1 VIAAVQLLGP
11 LQGVLVQSDLGQR
24 DIAVREVGA
33 DKAVLLVVGHQPAAL
48 LERRQI
54 DPQVVIAPPSF
65 YSAFGSK
72 ERLFREAVDL
82 YYAGM
87 SKVMG
92 AALEAPT
99 ARDAIGRLLHTAVD
113 QFGGS
118 DGPRGCLIVLG
129 ATNATRGN
137 QAAHDHLKAL
147 RDEAPDVIRA
157 RLARGVKDGDVP
169 ADAPIGDM
177 ALFFTTVLH
186 GMAIRARD
194 NGSRQVLTTIADTA
208 MAAWEPLVGKQ
219 RGARA
224 KEKRPK
230 TPSTAR
236 PARRS

>member
-1 VIAAVQLLGP
+1 MFFSKCYTM
-11 LQGVLVQSDLGQR
+11 LVDYQMASRGRPRTFD
-24 DIAVREVGA
+24 REQALRSALEVFWARGYDGA
-33 DKAVLLVVGHQPAAL
+33 TLEEL
-48 LERRQI
+48 LEAMGG
-54 DPQVVIAPPSF
+54 IAPPSF

-72 ERLFREAVDL
+72 DRLFREAVDL

-92 AALEAPT
+92 VALEAPT
-99 ARDAIGRLLHTAVD
+99 ARGAIERLLHTAVD

-137 QAAHDHLKAL
+137 KAAHDHLKSL
-147 RDEAPDVIRA
+147 RNEAPDIIRA

-169 ADAPIGDM
+169 AGAPIADM

-194 NGSRQVLTTIADTA
+194 NGSRQVLTTIADAAMTA
-208 MAAWEPLVGKQ
+208 WDPLVGRKTVSSAK
-219 RGARA
+219 GAPR
-224 KEKRPK
+224 R
-230 TPSTAR
+230 
-236 PARRS
+236 RRS

>member
-1 VIAAVQLLGP
+1 MAARGRP
-11 LQGVLVQSDLGQR
+11 RTFDR
-24 DIAVREVGA
+24 DQALKSAIEVFWTRGYDGA
-33 DKAVLLVVGHQPAAL
+33 TLEEL
-48 LERRQI
+48 LEAMGG
-54 DPQVVIAPPSF
+54 IAPPSF

-72 ERLFREAVDL
+72 DRLFREAVDL

-99 ARDAIGRLLHTAVD
+99 ARGAIERLLHTAVD

-137 QAAHDHLKAL
+137 KAAHDHLKSL
-147 RDEAPDVIRA
+147 RNEAPDIIRA

-169 ADAPIGDM
+169 ADAPIADM

-194 NGSRQVLTTIADTA
+194 NGSRQALLAIADAA
-208 MAAWEPLVGKQ
+208 MAAWEPLVGRQAGLKA
-219 RGARA
+219 RNHDRTRVSSAKGAPR
-224 KEKRPK
+224 R
-230 TPSTAR
+230 
-236 PARRS
+236 RRS